1 MAKKVLWLILLV
13 GIVCPYVQPA
23 AAAPVPAKPKLIV
36 ALVVDQY
43 RYDYLTRFRTDYHGG
58 FNRLLEQGA
67 VFTNAYLDHYPTVT
81 AVGHSTFLTG
91 ATPALSGIVSNSW
104 YDRVTGKTVTSVGDD
119 ETALLGGKPGQG
131 SSPRRLRVS
140 TVGDEMK
147 MSGKWPTRVIGI
159 SIKDRASILPSGHMA
174 DGAFW
179 FDSQT
184 GNFVSS
190 TYYFPQLPEW
200 VVAFNSWRPADRYL
214 GAEWV
219 PTWGGAPLKKMAKEA
234 GPAFYDSLPS
244 SPYGNDL
251 LEQFAEQAVTSLQL
265 GGRGGIDLLT
275 LSFSCNDYVGHR
287 TGPDSPE
294 VRDISIRTDQALGK
308 LFQFL
313 DRQVGMDKVLVV
325 LTADHGVAPV
335 PEVNQARKMPGGR
348 IASKLLLDKIQAAL
362 SERYGEGQWLVG
374 HDGPEPYLNRD
385 LVRQKKLDLTEVL
398 DTAAD
403 AVRELPHIFRVYTS
417 ARLRLGEVPL
427 DPVDR
432 RVRNGFDARRVADL
446 FVIPDPYWM
455 FATAGTTH
463 GTPFNYDAHVPV
475 IFMGPGIKPGI
486 YHQTIIPNDIAPT
499 LATLLEIE
507 IPSGAVGRA
516 LAEILVQ

>member
-1 MAKKVLWLILLV
+1 MKRFPWLFLLIGV
-13 GIVCPYVQPA
+13 VCPCASP
-23 AAAPVPAKPKLIV
+23 PSSPKPKLV
-36 ALVVDQY
+36 LALVVDQY

-58 FNRLLEQGA
+58 FARLLEEGA
-67 VFTNAYLDHYPTVT
+67 VFTNAYLDHSPTVT

-91 ATPALSGIVSNSW
+91 AIPALSGIVSNEW
-104 YDRVTGKTVTSVGDD
+104 YDRDTGKQITSVGDD
-119 ETALLGGKPGQG
+119 GVALLGGKPGKG

-147 MSGKWPTRVIGI
+147 MSGKWSTRVIGI
-159 SIKDRASILPSGHMA
+159 SIKDRAAILPSGHMA

-179 FDSQT
+179 FDSKT

-190 TYYFPQLPEW
+190 TYYFPELPEW
-200 VVAFNSWRPADRYL
+200 VAAFNSQRPADRYL

-219 PTWGGAPLKKMAKEA
+219 PTWGGPPLRKMAAEA
-234 GPAFYDSLPS
+234 GRAFYDSLAS
-244 SPYGNDL
+244 SPYGNQL

-265 GGRGGIDLLT
+265 GAGGGIDLLT

-287 TGPDSPE
+287 SGPDSPD
-294 VRDISIRTDQALGK
+294 VRDISIRTDQVLDK
-308 LFQFL
+308 LFRFL
-313 DRQVGMDKVLVV
+313 DQQIGLEKVLVV

-348 IASKLLLDKIQAAL
+348 ISDKLVLDKVREAL
-362 SERYGEGQWLVG
+362 SARYGAGPWVISSN
-374 HDGPEPYLNRD
+374 GPEPYLNRE
-385 LVRQKKLDLTEVL
+385 LIRRKKLDLTEVL
-398 DTAAD
+398 DVAAE
-403 AVRELPHIFRVYTS
+403 AVRELPHVFRVYSS
-417 ARLRLGEVPL
+417 ARLTLGEAPF

-432 RVRNGFDARRVADL
+432 RVRNGFDSRRAPDL
-446 FVIPDPYWM
+446 FVVPDPYWM
-455 FATAGTTH
+455 FSTAGTTH
-463 GTPFNYDAHVPV
+463 GTPFNYDTHVPV

-507 IPSGAVGRA
+507 VPRGSVGRA
-516 LAEILVQ
+516 LHEILTK